1 MIITAV
7 RMLYG
12 PYAPDPT
19 YRNLYA
25 YTCKDA
31 GMYTANEIP
40 YRFFAELRNAD
51 GTPVDDFIKDIGFPT
66 GTVLYPI
73 GESDTGFTIEL
84 PTDDGLPSKPLYII
98 VTDSTTATP
107 VYRYAFI
114 EGYQRTGAQKIRCAC
129 RFDQWTEHYAELM
142 DAEMTFTRRHQK
154 RYVDRTA
161 ATRTRLFNGLSD
173 PVPEGMVQGTTKT
186 DPVLVYG
193 AKIATVA
200 DANLHTIVPLW
211 LYWRLSTSD
220 FFYKAHGAG
229 DWGAAR
235 RLLGIDTPKFSVPVL
250 ATCLGVIDYNPQTE
264 LAAFRPTW
272 KIYKSDNTLLTNCA
286 EDHFGGTTFDSER
299 GAMIRALATLG
310 TGHPYIAQSWVTT
323 IPPFP
328 ITVDFAPK
336 DGVGTVTRPIIKIA
350 DSRFDN
356 VMTPGD
362 GNDYKIGQ
370 TSDDVPASLEV
381 QRGTFIDLPYPLD
394 ADPTQYRDPFPVG
407 VRQSLTLFDHRQ
419 TGAFVDAYEPKI
431 EESPYEG
438 RKLLL
443 YGAEIDISPTPA
455 NPSLT
460 LHVTT
465 GAHGDLVITSS
476 GTEVYRASGVC
487 SQYGVDAATDSL
499 TTWLVSN
506 YQTYQN
512 AKLWKTIGTALGSGT
527 AIIGGAITENPAM
540 MIGGIKAAVTGIGE
554 MVTGENARYADL
566 SASPNATT
574 IASENAFDNFP
585 FIDLPRIKKRTIPS
599 AIKTSIMNFWHVYG
613 YPDNKIGTMTSDA
626 MLRESF
632 SYVQGAFVN
641 NIPGLYPSQIAEV
654 VAAIR
659 SGAWLWVCGF
669 VNDERKN
676 LRDVHHYWTYV
687 NRQTPLLN
695 LPNKEV
701 V

>member
-1 MIITAV
+1 MIITAA
-7 RMLYG
+7 RILYG

-25 YTCKDA
+25 YTCEDVA
-31 GMYTANEIP
+31 HTRPNAIP
-40 YRFFAELRNAD
+40 YRFFAALRKKD
-51 GTPVDDFIKDIGFPT
+51 GTSVGDYMYTVPFDT
-66 GTVLYPI
+66 GTTLYPI
-73 GESDTGFTIEL
+73 GESDTGFTVEL
-84 PTDDGLPSKPLYII
+84 PTDDGFPAKPLYMI
-98 VTDSTTATP
+98 VTDSTGGTD

-114 EGYQRTGAQKIRCAC
+114 DGYQRTGSDKIRCAC
-129 RFDQWTEHYAELM
+129 RFDQWTEHFTDLM
-142 DAEMTFTRRHQK
+142 DAEFTFSRRHQK

-161 ATRTRLFNGLSD
+161 ATRTRLFNGLVD

-186 DPVLVYG
+186 EPALVYG

-220 FFYKAHGAG
+220 FFYKTTGAG
-229 DWGAAR
+229 DWGTAR
-235 RLLGIDTPKFSVPVL
+235 KLLGIDVPKFAVPVL
-250 ATCLGVIDYNPQTE
+250 ATCLGVIDYDPQTE
-264 LAAFRPTW
+264 LSAFRPTW

-286 EDHFGGTTFDSER
+286 EDHYGGETFDSER
-299 GAMIRALATLG
+299 AAMVRALATLG
-310 TGHPYIAQSWVTT
+310 KGHPYIAQSWVTT

-350 DSRFDN
+350 DSHYNN

-381 QRGTFIDLPYPLD
+381 ERGTFVNLPFVFDTTP
-394 ADPTQYRDPFPVG
+394 PTYNPFPVG
-407 VRQSLTLFDHRQ
+407 VRQSLTLFNHQQ

-499 TTWLVSN
+499 TSWLVSN

-540 MIGGIKAAVTGIGE
+540 MIGGIKSAVTGIGE
-554 MVTGENARYADL
+554 MITGENARYADL

-585 FIDLPRIKKRTIPS
+585 FVDLPRIKKRTIPS

-613 YPDNKIGTMTSDA
+613 YPDNKIGNMTTDA

-632 SYVQGAFVN
+632 SYVQGSIVN
-641 NIPGLYPSQIAEV
+641 TLPGVYPGQISEILGAL
-654 VAAIR
+654 R
-659 SGAWLWVCGF
+659 SGAWLWVCTYYNAIQKGAKA
-669 VNDERKN
+669 VTD
-676 LRDVHHYWTYV
+676 WTYV
-687 NRQTPLLN
+687 DRQTPLLN

-701 V
+701 I

>member
-1 MIITAV
+1 MIITGAYI
-7 RMLYG
+7 LYG

-25 YTCKDA
+25 YTCVDA
-31 GMYTANEIP
+31 AHTAANEIP
-40 YRFFAELRNAD
+40 YKFFRDLRNKD
-51 GTPVDDFIKDIGFPT
+51 GSSVGGYMYEVYFDT
-66 GTVLYPI
+66 GAAIYPI

-84 PTDDGLPSKPLYII
+84 PTDDGFPSKPLYII
-98 VTDSTTATP
+98 AIDSTTTTP

-129 RFDQWTEHYAELM
+129 RFDQWTEHFAELM
-142 DAEMTFTRRHQK
+142 GAEMTFARRHQK

-161 ATRTRLFNGLSD
+161 ETRTRLFNGLSD

-193 AKIATVA
+193 AKITNVA

-211 LYWRLSTSD
+211 LYWRLSASD
-220 FFYKAHGAG
+220 FYYRLWGAE
-229 DWGAAR
+229 DWGPAR
-235 RLLGIDTPKFSVPVL
+235 KLLGIDVPKFAVPVL
-250 ATCLGVIDYNPQTE
+250 ATCLGIIDYDPSTE
-264 LAAFRPTW
+264 LSKFHPTW

-286 EDHFGGTTFDSER
+286 EDYYDGTTFDSER
-299 GAMIRALATLG
+299 AAMVRALATLG
-310 TGHPYIAQSWVTT
+310 KGHPYIAQSWVTT

-328 ITVDFAPK
+328 ITVDYDLK
-336 DGVGTVTRPIIKIA
+336 NGVQTVTRPIIKIA
-350 DSRFDN
+350 DSHFNN

-362 GNDYKIGQ
+362 GNAYKIGQ

-381 QRGTFIDLPYPLD
+381 ERGTFINLPFVFDTTP
-394 ADPTQYRDPFPVG
+394 PTYNPFPVG

-419 TGAFVDAYEPKI
+419 TGAFVDSYEPKI
-431 EESPYEG
+431 EEAPYEG

-476 GTEVYRASGVC
+476 GNEIYRASGVC

-499 TTWLVSN
+499 TAWLVSN

-512 AKLWKTIGTALGSGT
+512 AKLWKTINTAVGAGTSIISGVISGNVQAVLG
-527 AIIGGAITENPAM
+527 A
-540 MIGGIKAAVTGIGE
+540 GIKAATGYGE
-554 MVTGENARYADL
+554 TVTGENARYADL
-566 SASPNATT
+566 SASPNSTT

-585 FIDLPRIKKRTIPS
+585 FVDLPRIKKRTIPS
-599 AIKTSIMNFWHVYG
+599 AIKTAIMNFWHVYG
-613 YPDNKIGTMTSDA
+613 YPDNKIGTMASDA
-626 MLRESF
+626 TLRESF

-641 NIPGLYPSQIAEV
+641 TLPGLYPSQVSEIAG
-654 VAAIR
+654 AIR
-659 SGAWLWVCGF
+659 SGSWLWVCTYYNNQKAAKA
-669 VNDERKN
+669 VSE
-676 LRDVHHYWTYV
+676 WTYV
-687 NRQTPLLN
+687 ERLTPLLN
-695 LPNKEV
+695 LDNKEV